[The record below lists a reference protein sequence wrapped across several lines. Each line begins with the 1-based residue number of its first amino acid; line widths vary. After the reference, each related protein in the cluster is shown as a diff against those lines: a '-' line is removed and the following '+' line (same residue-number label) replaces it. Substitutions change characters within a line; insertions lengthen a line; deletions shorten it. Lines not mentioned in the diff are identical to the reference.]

1 MISESWKFIF
11 TSLKATLSGG
21 KILKFPHCEV
31 GGSRGCV
38 RGQEN
43 FSSKI
48 NLLPLQLKEM
58 QNNFLCKRIGQKRL
72 SRKYEWHAVPLG
84 FWKQAKIF
92 QTKYGRS
99 STSQEASKCTQKY
112 LKKLYILRTLDLF
125 TLRKIRVS
133 CLFTFKK
140 GIVQMQIRV
149 RHCLVVHSRHL
160 DATRPHRYWI
170 EVGWVN
176 THTSRIHSYHLT

>member
-1 MISESWKFIF
+1 M
-11 TSLKATLSGG
+11 TLEMGKIQNVEVAE

-72 SRKYEWHAVPLG
+72 SKKYEWHAVPLG

-112 LKKLYILRTLDLF
+112 LNKNLYYVLCI
-125 TLRKIRVS
+125 
-133 CLFTFKK
+133 CL
-140 GIVQMQIRV
+140 
-149 RHCLVVHSRHL
+149 H
-160 DATRPHRYWI
+160 
-170 EVGWVN
+170 
-176 THTSRIHSYHLT
+176 

>member
-1 MISESWKFIF
+1 
-11 TSLKATLSGG
+11 
-21 KILKFPHCEV
+21 
-31 GGSRGCV
+31 
-38 RGQEN
+38 
-43 FSSKI
+43 
-48 NLLPLQLKEM
+48 M
-58 QNNFLCKRIGQKRL
+58 QNNSLCKRIGQKRL
-72 SRKYEWHAVPLG
+72 SKKYEWHAVPLG

-112 LKKLYILRTLDLF
+112 LKKICFLDLF

-140 GIVQMQIRV
+140 GVVQMQIGV
-149 RHCLVVHSRHL
+149 RHRLVVHSRHL

-170 EVGWVN
+170 EVRGVN